1 MFSKRSYLID
11 IGRYSL
17 NTRYEGED
25 MPSWNSRGL
34 RGSLLETLINMT
46 NEKYREQGLALVQK
60 VPTPITPVNIN
71 DKGQITL
78 AYFDSKSTVDYIGVV
93 QGIPVCFDAKECNKA
108 TFPLQNIHEHQVKF
122 MEDFEAQDGVAFMV
136 IYFSDT
142 DEYYYA
148 PFKEIKKYWDRAV
161 HGGRKSIKRE
171 EFFEGYYLDVT
182 GKTTV
187 PYLEGL
193 EKDLESRD
201 DQ

>member
-1 MFSKRSYLID
+1 MRQPHIILKYK
-11 IGRYSL
+11 
-17 NTRYEGED
+17 GEY

-46 NEKYREQGLALVQK
+46 NDKYREQGLALVQK

-93 QGIPVCFDAKECNKA
+93 QGIPICFDAKECNKP

-122 MEDFEAQDGVAFMV
+122 MEDFESQDGIAFMV

-142 DEYYYA
+142 DEYYYS
-148 PFKEIKKYWDRAV
+148 PFKEIKKYWNRAAN
-161 HGGRKSIKRE
+161 GGRKSIKRE
-171 EFFEGYYLDVT
+171 EFIAGYYLDVT

-193 EKDLESRD
+193 QKDLEERENIL
-201 DQ
+201 

>member
-1 MFSKRSYLID
+1 
-11 IGRYSL
+11 
-17 NTRYEGED
+17 

-46 NEKYREQGLALVQK
+46 NDKYREKGLALVQK

-71 DKGQITL
+71 EKGQITL

-93 QGIPVCFDAKECNKA
+93 QGIPVCFDAKECNKT

-122 MEDFEAQDGVAFMV
+122 MEDFEEQDGVAFMI

-148 PFKEIKKYWDRAV
+148 PFKENKKYWDRAV
-161 HGGRKSIKRE
+161 NGGRKSIKRE
-171 EFFEGYYLDVT
+171 EFVEGYYLDVT

-193 EKDLESRD
+193 EKDLEERD
-201 DQ
+201 DRLNG

>member
-1 MFSKRSYLID
+1 
-11 IGRYSL
+11 
-17 NTRYEGED
+17 

-46 NEKYREQGLALVQK
+46 NDKYREQGLALVQK
-60 VPTPITPVNIN
+60 VPTPITPVNII

-93 QGIPVCFDAKECNKA
+93 QGIPICFDAKECNKP

-122 MEDFEAQDGVAFMV
+122 MEDFESQDGIAFMV

-142 DEYYYA
+142 DEYYYS
-148 PFKEIKKYWDRAV
+148 PFKEIKKYWTRAV
-161 HGGRKSIKRE
+161 NGGRKSIKRE
-171 EFFEGYYLDVT
+171 EFTEGYFLDIT

-193 EKDLESRD
+193 EKDLEERD
-201 DQ
+201 SHLSF